1 MSTAH
6 SRRPRV
12 RAVPFDVERFL
23 NSTRI
28 ASRISEYAAGDVIY
42 RQDDPAAAVMHVQAG
57 RVKLSVVSARGK
69 EAIVGVLGRGDFF
82 GEGCLAGQTVRM
94 STATAMLTSRILTID
109 RIRMKKLLQRE
120 PALSQRFIAYILAR
134 SIRVEEDLVDRLF
147 NSAERRF
154 ARVLMLMARFGR
166 AQGDAWVL
174 PAVSQETLAEMV
186 GTTRPRIN
194 FFMNKF
200 RSLGFID
207 YDGELVIRTALLSVV
222 LHD

>member
-1 MSTAH
+1 
-6 SRRPRV
+6 V
-12 RAVPFDVERFL
+12 NRF
-23 NSTRI
+23 RG
-28 ASRISEYAAGDVIY
+28 GDVIY
-42 RQDDPAAAVMHVQAG
+42 RQDDPATAVMYIQAG

-69 EAIVGVLGRGDFF
+69 EAIVGVLERGEFF

-94 STATAMLTSRILTID
+94 STAAAVVASRILTID

-120 PALSQRFIAYILAR
+120 PAMSKRFIAYILRR

-147 NSAERRF
+147 NSAEKRF
-154 ARVLMLMARFGR
+154 ARALMLMARFGR
-166 AQGDAWVL
+166 AEGDAWVL
-174 PAVSQETLAEMV
+174 PAVGQETLAEMV

-200 RSLGFID
+200 RRLGFID
-207 YDGELVIRTALLSVV
+207 YNGQLVIRTALLSVV

>member
-1 MSTAH
+1 MGTA
-6 SRRPRV
+6 RPRPT
-12 RAVPFDVERFL
+12 RIHAGPFDVERFL

-28 ASRISEYAAGDVIY
+28 ASRVAEFATGDRIY
-42 RQDDPAAAVMHVQAG
+42 RQGDSATSVMYIQAG

-94 STATAMLTSRILTID
+94 STATAIAGSRILTIE
-109 RIRMKKLLQRE
+109 RGRMRRLLQRE
-120 PALSQRFIAYILAR
+120 PALSQRFIAYILTR
-134 SIRVEEDLVDRLF
+134 SIRVEEDLIDRLF
-147 NSAERRF
+147 NPAEKRF
-154 ARVLMLMARFGR
+154 ARALMLMARYGR
-166 AQGDAWVL
+166 AEGDAWVL

-200 RSLGFID
+200 RALGFIT
-207 YDGELVIRTALLSVV
+207 YNGELVIRTALLSVV